1 MFVKIMF
8 LNKHNFF
15 KKQKFVC
22 LKKKLFMENNR
33 NISGSCCKYFCTD
46 QSFFPVW

>member
-22 LKKKLFMENNR
+22 LKKKTVY
-33 NISGSCCKYFCTD
+33 GKQQKYF
-46 QSFFPVW
+46 WILL